1 MHTRANSD
9 LIVDTQHTDSR
20 QFRLQTRSI
29 SNKSALL
36 PLTQWHSDSKDTT
49 AAFNGMQRHFMA
61 QQATNSLH
69 NRKPETKALFSIIVI
84 KPLTAF
90 KLIKHPLLIER
101 RYTWPGIPY
110 LN

>member
-49 AAFNGMQRHFMA
+49 AASQWNAATLHAA

-69 NRKPETKALFSIIVI
+69 NRKPETKALSAS
-84 KPLTAF
+84 L
-90 KLIKHPLLIER
+90 
-101 RYTWPGIPY
+101 
-110 LN
+110 